1 MPFPLD
7 PVFIIKAEEKL
18 GKLLPKSYVT
28 KMCQENGC
36 TIFAGED
43 DWDLFPVFD
52 SSDQKRIKR
61 TCNDI
66 CLETKNAREFPHFPA
81 EALAIGSNGGGDLLI
96 FMSHPE
102 SGSSYSEAIYAWD
115 HNTGNIYEIAPDF
128 SVFQGKIGTD

>member
-7 PVFIIKAEEKL
+7 SVFIRKAEEEL
-18 GKLLPKSYVT
+18 GKCLPKSYVT
-28 KMCQENGC
+28 KMCQENGGN
-36 TIFAGED
+36 IFAGED
-43 DWDLFPVFD
+43 DWDLFPIFD

-96 FMSHPE
+96 LMSDQE
-102 SGSSYSEAIYAWD
+102 TGNSYAEAVYAWD
-115 HNTGNIYEIAPDF
+115 HGSGDIFKIAPDF
-128 SVFQGKIGTD
+128 RVLQSKIRAN